1 MSSTEDF
8 FKHIEK
14 GYATKGDFINM
25 GAAML
30 NGDAVTNA
38 FVKIPLKTLNR
49 HGLIAG
55 ATGTGK
61 TKTLQVLAENLSEKG
76 IPVMLMDLKG
86 DLSGIAQ
93 PSPGHEKIDAR
104 HAKIGFDF
112 EAKSFPVEILSLSEQ
127 DGVKLRATISEFGP
141 TLLSRILDLTETQEG
156 IVAVVFKYCDD
167 NKLPL
172 LDLKDFKKVLQ
183 YATQEGKKEFAKDY
197 GRISTSSTGTILR
210 KLIELEQQGAD
221 LFFGEKSFEV
231 DDLTRIDK
239 KGRGYINILRLTD
252 IQDRPKLFST
262 FMLSLL
268 AEIYANFP
276 EQGDSDKPELV
287 LFIDEAHLIFK
298 EASKALLD
306 QIESIVKLIRSK
318 GIGLYF
324 VTQNPTDVPN
334 AVLSQL
340 GLKVQHALRAF
351 TARDR
356 KAIKLTAENYPESKY
371 YDTKEVLTALGIGE
385 ALISALDEKGRPTPL
400 AATLLRAPMS
410 RMDILTDGELKDV
423 IGSSK
428 LVKKYNDI
436 IDRESA
442 YEMLNEKIEKA
453 EKLATKEK
461 AKEASKKTTR
471 RRRSTRHKYQLLSN
485 QKISLLMK
493 NFSALLLI
501 MGLLLLNCKKEV
513 DTTYLITNDSV
524 GTLDR
529 NSLARDIELIYA
541 NDSVVKDTTTLNL
554 GNKAKKLKIYEKG
567 GKLLLTLTPSADSI
581 PKIENIRFEDAR
593 FATIEKININSTFKE
608 VQKAYTIKK
617 IITSFN
623 NLLVLVKESD
633 VYFTINKEELP
644 ASLRYAPSSN
654 IEAVQIPDDAKIKYM
669 MLGWN

>member
-1 MSSTEDF
+1 MSKEKEF
-8 FKHIEK
+8 FAHIDK
-14 GYATKGDFINM
+14 GYATKGDYISM

-30 NGDAVTNA
+30 NGVAINKA

-76 IPVMLMDLKG
+76 IPVLLMDLKG
-86 DLSGIAQ
+86 DLSGLAQ
-93 PSPGHEKIDAR
+93 PSPGHAKIDER
-104 HAKIGFDF
+104 HEQIGLPF
-112 EAKSFPVEILSLSEQ
+112 EAKNFPIEILSLSEQ
-127 DGVKLRATISEFGP
+127 DGVKLRATVSEFGP

-183 YATQEGKKEFAKDY
+183 YATGAGKAEFTKDY
-197 GRISTSSTGTILR
+197 GRISTASTGTILR
-210 KLIELEQQGAD
+210 KIIELEQQGAD

-231 DDLTRIDK
+231 DDLTRLDDN
-239 KGRGYINILRLTD
+239 GRGYINILRLTD

-268 AEIYANFP
+268 AEIYDSFP

-334 AVLSQL
+334 EVLAQL

-356 KAIKLTAENYPESKY
+356 KAIKLTAENYPESEY
-371 YDTKEVLTALGIGE
+371 YNTKEVLTSLGIGE

-410 RMDILTDGELKDV
+410 RMDVLTEKELKMV
-423 IGSSK
+423 IKKSQ
-428 LVKKYNDI
+428 LIPKYNDV

-442 YEMLNEKIEKA
+442 YEILNEKIEKA
-453 EKLATKEK
+453 EATAAKEK
-461 AKEASKKTTR
+461 TKTSKRSTTR
-471 RRRSTRHKYQLLSN
+471 TSTRQNPVIKVLT
-485 QKISLLMK
+485 
-493 NFSALLLI
+493 SATFIRGVLGVL
-501 MGLLLLNCKKEV
+501 KKV
-513 DTTYLITNDSV
+513 M
-524 GTLDR
+524 R
-529 NSLARDIELIYA
+529 
-541 NDSVVKDTTTLNL
+541 
-554 GNKAKKLKIYEKG
+554 
-567 GKLLLTLTPSADSI
+567 
-581 PKIENIRFEDAR
+581 
-593 FATIEKININSTFKE
+593 
-608 VQKAYTIKK
+608 
-617 IITSFN
+617 
-623 NLLVLVKESD
+623 
-633 VYFTINKEELP
+633 
-644 ASLRYAPSSN
+644 
-654 IEAVQIPDDAKIKYM
+654 
-669 MLGWN
+669 